1 MTYPPD
7 SPARRLLDD
16 EPDTLAQ
23 VVRWISIALT
33 APRYWSLRSEWPDL
47 VQEVLA
53 RLVASLKEGRY
64 DSSREFHWYVAG
76 IVRNTALQ
84 ALERA
89 GARRDRVT
97 PSPELDARWS
107 SGERAGEEVSVRQA
121 VRRVLDEASEDC
133 RELMRAYFLEEK
145 GYDEIAAEFSIPVGT
160 VKSRLNRCLDC
171 ARRSFKVAIR
181 RPAADLRRR
190 AESQTR

>member
-1 MTYPPD
+1 MTYAPG

-64 DSSREFHWYVAG
+64 DPSREFHWYVAG

-89 GARRDRVT
+89 GARRDRVA
-97 PSPELDARWS
+97 PESDARWNR
-107 SGERAGEEVSVRQA
+107 GEGVGEEVSVRQA

-145 GYDEIAAEFSIPVGT
+145 GYDEIAVEFSIPVGT

-181 RPAADLRRR
+181 RPAADPRRR
-190 AESQTR
+190 AESRTR

>member
-16 EPDTLAQ
+16 EPGTLAL

-64 DSSREFHWYVAG
+64 DSAREFHWYVAG

-89 GARRDRVT
+89 GARRDGVAAAT
-97 PSPELDARWS
+97 EIDARRNT
-107 SGERAGEEVSVRQA
+107 GERAGEDVSMRQA

-133 RELMRAYFLEEK
+133 RELMRAYYLEEK
-145 GYDEIAAEFSIPVGT
+145 GYEEIAVEFSIPVGT

-171 ARRSFKVAIR
+171 ARRSFRVAIR
-181 RPAADLRRR
+181 RPAADPRRR

>member
-53 RLVASLKEGRY
+53 RLVASLKKGRY
-64 DSSREFHWYVAG
+64 DPAREFHWYVAG

-84 ALERA
+84 SIERA
-89 GARRDRVT
+89 GARRDRVAAAQ
-97 PSPELDARWS
+97 EIDARWHS
-107 SGERAGEEVSVRQA
+107 DARAGEDISMRQA

-145 GYDEIAAEFSIPVGT
+145 GYDEIAVEFSIPVGT

-171 ARRSFKVAIR
+171 ARRSFRVAIR
-181 RPAADLRRR
+181 RPSADSRRR